1 VCVCVCLFFFVFF
14 VCLRGVVFVSRHIGV
29 HLPSI
34 HESSESLVLWFS
46 SAAVAGQASQEGTDS
61 MNIGKAM
68 SAPKRGLVNEQVRGT
83 DAGKGADFSSQFG
96 GKQ

>member
-1 VCVCVCLFFFVFF
+1 MCVCVFLFCFLSV
-14 VCLRGVVFVSRHIGV
+14 VCCFCFASYRRAPPLYSC
-29 HLPSI
+29 S
-34 HESSESLVLWFS
+34 ESSESLVLWFS